1 VQIERSWIAALSLAA
16 AASLVQ
22 AQEPGGFVIPD
33 PHFPPPLEYESDP
46 YASSIVPLPA
56 VGEPLASAA
65 RVDELESR
73 IGELE
78 AALSHQSPCQ
88 PAPAADD
95 DSKMKAEW
103 GENGFTAVSSDEA
116 FKVHIGGRVQ
126 VDGIALNTDDLVLGG
141 AGDDDA
147 VDFRRARL
155 RIDGTMYHTMDWAA
169 EFDFVNGFDYDPT
182 NGASPV
188 TPFGGDVGN
197 VVAPT
202 DLWWTFREVPW
213 AGNVRLGH
221 QKEPIGLEHMA
232 SSRFLDFL
240 ERSYLQ
246 DAFYGPFNNGFS
258 TGVTVFDYSASE
270 NVTWAVGGYKNLNNV
285 FAYETGDNEYALTSR
300 ATCVPWSACGDRE
313 LIHLGL
319 GASYRGLDQDA
330 ATATGNL
337 RIRSRASLRNG
348 PGPLNPVLADTNFAG
363 RLFADSQM
371 LLAPEVAVVAGPWF
385 AAAEYVSGWTNS
397 TTFTPTGGV
406 ATNAGQVY
414 FQGSYAEVFY
424 FLTGEHRVYDRHE
437 GRFGRVA
444 PLNNAIFLPNGC
456 GLSGLGAWQVGAR
469 YGFLDLRDAG
479 IDGGYITD
487 LTVGVNWFLNPFSK
501 LQFNYI
507 LQQVDNTLRDGAGN
521 VTAENDGQL
530 HGFGTRFAHDF

>member
-1 VQIERSWIAALSLAA
+1 
-16 AASLVQ
+16 
-22 AQEPGGFVIPD
+22 
-33 PHFPPPLEYESDP
+33 
-46 YASSIVPLPA
+46 
-56 VGEPLASAA
+56 
-65 RVDELESR
+65 
-73 IGELE
+73 
-78 AALSHQSPCQ
+78 
-88 PAPAADD
+88 
-95 DSKMKAEW
+95 
-103 GENGFTAVSSDEA
+103 
-116 FKVHIGGRVQ
+116 
-126 VDGIALNTDDLVLGG
+126 
-141 AGDDDA
+141 
-147 VDFRRARL
+147 
-155 RIDGTMYHTMDWAA
+155 
-169 EFDFVNGFDYDPT
+169 
-182 NGASPV
+182 
-188 TPFGGDVGN
+188 
-197 VVAPT
+197 
-202 DLWWTFREVPW
+202 
-213 AGNVRLGH
+213 
-221 QKEPIGLEHMA
+221 MA

-258 TGVTVFDYSASE
+258 TGVTVFDYNESE
-270 NVTWAVGGYKNLNNV
+270 TVTWAVGGYKNLNNV
-285 FAYETGDNEYALTSR
+285 FAYETGDNEYALTTR
-300 ATCVPWSACGDRE
+300 ATCVPWSACEDRE

-330 ATATGNL
+330 APATGNV

-363 RLFADSQM
+363 RLFADNEM
-371 LLAPEVAVVAGPWF
+371 LLAPEVAIVAGPWF

-414 FQGSYAEVFY
+414 FQGSYVEAFY

-437 GRFGRVA
+437 GRFGRVT

-521 VTAENDGQL
+521 VTAENDGELQ
-530 HGFGTRFAHDF
+530 GFGVRFAHDF